1 MGRPVEVTRGVFRL
15 PLGFLG
21 QVANAYIW
29 ISQRGPVVIDAGPPG
44 AGQTIID
51 ALIALGYGPQNVVAL
66 LVTHGDFD
74 HVGGLADLKRWSYAP
89 VVAAEAE
96 VPLIEGRVDHRLRMR
111 PRSVREHLMAA
122 IASLLTRIAGTPEPV
137 TVDLVLTPASETTLG
152 GLRPAPT
159 PGHTAGHT
167 CFLAPE
173 SGILFTGDA
182 ILNNRRLSLP
192 IAIATEDMDQAKRSI
207 KQLSGLSF
215 DIACFGHGQPI
226 TQRADEQIRRF
237 AESLSIDRQR

>member
-1 MGRPVEVTRGVFRL
+1 MGRPVEVAHGVFRL
-15 PLGFLG
+15 PLGFRG
-21 QVANAYIW
+21 QVANGYIW
-29 ISQRGPVVIDAGPPG
+29 VSQRGPVVIDAGPPG
-44 AGQTIID
+44 AGPPIIN
-51 ALIALGYGPQNVVAL
+51 ALTALGYGPQDLVAL

-74 HVGGLADLKRWSYAP
+74 HVGGLAALKRWSYAP

-96 VPLIEGRVDHRLRMR
+96 VPLIEGRVDHRSRIR
-111 PRSVREHLMAA
+111 PRSATEHLMALV
-122 IASLLTRIAGTPEPV
+122 ASLLTRVAGTPEPV
-137 TVDLVLTPASETTLG
+137 TVDLVLSPASETTLG
-152 GLRPAPT
+152 GLRPVPT

-167 CFLAPE
+167 CFLTPE

-207 KQLSGLSF
+207 KQLAGLSF
-215 DIACFGHGQPI
+215 DVACFGHGQPI
-226 TQRADEQIRRF
+226 TQRADEMIRRF

>member
-1 MGRPVEVTRGVFRL
+1 MGRPVEVARGVFRL

-51 ALIALGYGPQNVVAL
+51 ALTTLGYGPQNVVAL

-74 HVGGLADLKRWSYAP
+74 HVGGLAALKRWSYAP
-89 VVAAEAE
+89 VVAAEGE
-96 VPLIEGRVDHRLRMR
+96 VPLIEGRVDHRSRIR
-111 PRSVREHLMAA
+111 PRSATERLMATV
-122 IASLLTRIAGTPEPV
+122 SGLLTRVAGRPEPV
-137 TVDLVLTPASETTLG
+137 TVDLVLSPASETTLG
-152 GLRPAPT
+152 GLRPVPT

-167 CFLAPE
+167 CFLTPE

-182 ILNNRRLSLP
+182 MLNNGRLSLP
-192 IAIATEDMDQAKRSI
+192 MAIATEDMGQAKRSI
-207 KQLSGLSF
+207 KQLAMLSF
-215 DIACFGHGQPI
+215 EVACFGHGPPI
-226 TQRADEQIRRF
+226 KKNADEKVRRF
-237 AESLSIDRQR
+237 AESLSE